1 LCKVTYLLNH
11 MVTNSWYSGLDNAE
25 VTLIARRLLGILGKH
40 VVTDE
45 IFWSQVSSLEIK
57 LTDQHGQIRLRLI
70 FSDSCGAGICL
81 STVQSA

>member
-1 LCKVTYLLNH
+1 MDIY
-11 MVTNSWYSGLDNAE
+11 
-25 VTLIARRLLGILGKH
+25 GKH

-70 FSDSCGAGICL
+70 VSDRCGL
-81 STVQSA
+81 STIQSAQNAFYRVHNCVKRRDRCTAENLCMRNSLALN